1 MGREIQI
8 SASDG
13 SGVFAGYLA
22 TSANGSGPAIVV
34 IQEIFGI
41 NADVRAKCD
50 AFAAQGYAALA
61 PDLFWRQEADVDIT
75 PRTEADW
82 QHAMTLYQG
91 FNNDKGVEDVQATIA
106 WLRSNGSA
114 KVGTVGFCLGGL
126 LAYLSATRTDA
137 NANVSYY
144 GVGIEKYLGES
155 ARIRAPLLMHLA
167 TSDEYVPPEAQ
178 GQIHSALDAN
188 PHVTLYDYA
197 GQNHAFSRL
206 GGAHYDEASATLAH
220 ERTAALFETA
230 LR

>member
-1 MGREIQI
+1 MGQEIHM

-13 SGVFAGYLA
+13 SGSLTGYLA
-22 TSANGSGPAIVV
+22 TPASGSGPAIVV
-34 IQEIFGI
+34 IQEVFGV

-50 AFAAQGYAALA
+50 AFAAQGYVALA
-61 PDLFWRQEADVDIT
+61 PDLFWRQEAGVDIT
-75 PRTEADW
+75 PRTDADW
-82 QHAMTLYQG
+82 QRAIKLYQG
-91 FNNDKGVEDVQATIA
+91 FDNDKGVEDVQAAIA

-137 NANVSYY
+137 DANVSYY
-144 GVGIEKYLGES
+144 GVGIEKHLSEA
-155 ARIRAPLLMHLA
+155 ARIHAPLLMHIA

-188 PHVTLYDYA
+188 PHVTLCDYA

-206 GGAHYDEASATLAH
+206 GGDHYHEASATLAYQ
-220 ERTAALFETA
+220 RTAALFEKA